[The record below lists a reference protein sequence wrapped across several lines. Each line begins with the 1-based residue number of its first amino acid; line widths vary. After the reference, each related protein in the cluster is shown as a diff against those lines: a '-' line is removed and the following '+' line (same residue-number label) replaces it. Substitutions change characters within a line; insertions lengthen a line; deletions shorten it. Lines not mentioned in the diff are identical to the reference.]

1 MFTLKRVQSV
11 SLFCRFLLKG
21 RGKGSSLL
29 QELDIHVSLY
39 QALRLPYRTKVFIGI
54 NVREIRDCQNR
65 ERFKPTKTNFQQ
77 ALDA

>member
-1 MFTLKRVQSV
+1 MVP
-11 SLFCRFLLKG
+11 
-21 RGKGSSLL
+21 GSQTKDSGMSFPFYLG
-29 QELDIHVSLY
+29 QEWSIDIKLY
-39 QALRLPYRTKVFIGI
+39 SNHAELHKKPVTMIPYRTKLFIGI

>member
-1 MFTLKRVQSV
+1 MTHYSFDMSTLVV
-11 SLFCRFLLKG
+11 CHVD
-21 RGKGSSLL
+21 RGVGL
-29 QELDIHVSLY
+29 
-39 QALRLPYRTKVFIGI
+39 ALEHIDCSIPYRTKLFIGI